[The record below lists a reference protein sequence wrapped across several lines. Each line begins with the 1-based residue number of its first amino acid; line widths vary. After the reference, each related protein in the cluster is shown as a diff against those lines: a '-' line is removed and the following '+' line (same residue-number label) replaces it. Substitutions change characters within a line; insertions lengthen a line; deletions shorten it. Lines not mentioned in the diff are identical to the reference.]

1 MQRHFSN
8 RGEALAEVTAAR
20 MLARRIRPAEPAS
33 ATQRGRQ
40 AKAAQWFTQV
50 NRLGRRQLNTQNT
63 TQTSHRC
70 CSTFRGR
77 ARQEDQVWNY
87 R

>member
-40 AKAAQWFTQV
+40 AKAAQWFTSQ
-50 NRLGRRQLNTQNT
+50 
-63 TQTSHRC
+63 QTRPKAAKHPKHDADI
-70 CSTFRGR
+70 TPLL
-77 ARQEDQVWNY
+77 
-87 R
+87 

>member
-40 AKAAQWFTQV
+40 AKAAQWFTSQ
-50 NRLGRRQLNTQNT
+50 RTRPKAAKHPKHDADITPLL
-63 TQTSHRC
+63 
-70 CSTFRGR
+70 
-77 ARQEDQVWNY
+77 
-87 R
+87 